1 MTISSPGIGANLDV
15 AGIVAQLMQIE
26 SQPLTKLAQKEASY
40 QAELTAYGS
49 LSASMSSFQ
58 LQMSGL
64 ASASRYTAVTA
75 TPSDTTVLTASAA
88 NNATSGTYSVEVT
101 ALAKQQKLVA
111 AGNASMSTALAA
123 ADSTLT
129 FDFGTIT
136 GTLNPATNHYDPGAT
151 FVSAGAGTKT
161 VNISAANSSLSDIR
175 DAINAAGIGVTA
187 TIVNDGSATV
197 PYRLVLTSDTP
208 GAASSM
214 KISVSGDAA
223 IDTLLAN
230 DPEGVQN
237 LSENVTAQ
245 NASLEVDGLTVS
257 KATNTITDVVPGV
270 TLNLLKTNAG
280 SPITLTTTRDTS
292 AVQTAAQTFVEAYNA
307 LGKNL
312 KGLTYYDATTKQA
325 GALQGDITARNIA
338 SAIRL
343 TLSTALEGAG
353 GYTTLSQLGIAMEKD
368 GTMSLDTDKLATAI
382 SNNSADIA
390 AVFAQTGRATDGLI
404 TYTSG
409 TSDTTPGSY
418 AVSISQLATHG
429 DSVGSGAVGSLTIDG
444 TNDTLEVTLDGIS
457 ATVTLAHSTYP
468 TAAALAQE
476 VQSAINSITAF
487 STAGSSVTASASG
500 GSVITITSAKYGSS
514 STVSVT
520 GGNGLANL
528 LGTPTETAGLNVAGS
543 IGGVPASGSG
553 QYLTGASGSPADGLK
568 LLVSGGTIGSRGTA
582 YYSNGYAYQLGQV
595 ASRYIGTDG
604 LIANRTD
611 GINASITDIEKQRDA
626 LSIRLAVI
634 EERYRAQFTALDTLM
649 SSLRNTSTF
658 LTQQLANLPSTSSS
672 SSNN

>member
-1 MTISSPGIGANLDV
+1 MTIASPGIGSNLDV
-15 AGIVAQLMQIE
+15 NSIVTQLMQIE

-49 LSASMSSFQ
+49 LSASMSTFQ
-58 LQMSGL
+58 TQMSSLSTAARFL
-64 ASASRYTAVTA
+64 AVKA

-88 NNATSGTYSVEVT
+88 NNATSGTYSIEVT
-101 ALAKQQKLVA
+101 DLAQQQKLVA
-111 AGNASMSTALAA
+111 GGQTSLSTALAA
-123 ADSTLT
+123 VDSTLT
-129 FDFGTIT
+129 FDFGTID
-136 GTLNPATNHYDPGAT
+136 GTLNGTTGHYDPGAT
-151 FVSAGAGTKT
+151 FTSAGAGTKT
-161 VNISAANSSLSDIR
+161 VSISAANSSLSDIR
-175 DAINAAGIGVTA
+175 DAINAADIGVTA
-187 TIVNDGSATV
+187 TIVNDGSAT

-208 GAASSM
+208 GVASSM

-230 DPEGVQN
+230 DPEGTQN
-237 LSENVTAQ
+237 LSENVTAK
-245 NASLEVDGLTVS
+245 NAALKVDGLTVS
-257 KATNTITDVVPGV
+257 KASNTITDVVPGV
-270 TLNLLKTNAG
+270 TLNLLTTTAADT
-280 SPITLTTTRDTS
+280 PITLTTTRDTS
-292 AVQTAAQTFVEAYNA
+292 AVETSAQSFVDAYNA
-307 LGKNL
+307 LAKNL

-325 GALQGDITARNIA
+325 GALQGDITARGIDA
-338 SAIRL
+338 AVRS
-343 TLSTALEGAG
+343 TLSTVLAGAG
-353 GYTTLSQLGIAMEKD
+353 GYTTLSDLGIGFEKD
-368 GTMSLDTDKLATAI
+368 GTLSLDTDKLQTAI
-382 SNNSADIA
+382 DNNSADIA

-409 TSDTTPGSY
+409 TTDTTPGSY

-429 DSVGSGAVGSLTIDG
+429 DSVGSGAVSSLTIDG
-444 TNDTLEVTLDGIS
+444 TNDTLEVTLNGIA
-457 ATVTLAHSTYP
+457 ATVTLDHSTYP

-487 STAGSSVTASASG
+487 ATAGSSVTASASG
-500 GSVITITSAKYGSS
+500 GSVITITSSKYGSS

-528 LGTPTETAGLNVAGS
+528 LGTPTETAGLNVAGT
-543 IGGVPASGSG
+543 IGGTPATGSG
-553 QYLTGASGSPADGLK
+553 QYLTGSTGTDASGLK
-568 LLVSGGTIGSRGTA
+568 LLVSGGATGARGTA
-582 YYSNGYAYQLGQV
+582 YYSNGYAYQLSEV

-611 GINASITDIEKQRDA
+611 GISSSIEDIDKQRDA
-626 LSIRLAVI
+626 LNIRLAAI

-658 LTQQLANLPSTSSS
+658 LTQQLAMLPTTSSS